1 MELEKM
7 KGSEFADDGSP
18 GAADIES
25 ARLYWRAANYLSCAQ
40 LYLASNCLLREPL
53 RPSHFKPNVLGHW
66 GTSPGIN
73 FIYAHLSDLARRAG
87 LDLLTVIGP
96 GHAGPALLSNLYLEG
111 TLGEYY
117 PELSLD
123 AGGLERFINSF
134 AWGKGFQTE
143 ISPHLPGVIYAGG
156 ELGPSLAVAQG
167 AALDNP
173 DLFVACVIGDGEV
186 ETGPLACAWQGA
198 KFLHPSNSGA
208 VLPIVNLNGFKMGS
222 ASLLGLMSDDELL
235 AMFSGLGYEPHLVR
249 ASHAEMSSAL
259 THALRDIRGLREE
272 ARSVGSPAR
281 RPMLVV
287 KTPKGWTGVK
297 QFGGRPIE
305 GAAAS
310 HKAPLRN
317 PRNSEEELRLVEEWL
332 RGYRPEELFDD
343 EGRPRPC
350 VLRCLPPAPRR
361 LGRTWERF
369 GPSALRPLR
378 LPKAEEYAA
387 EPFRPDL
394 PSGAVNF
401 SRYLGRLIKLN
412 GGDAN
417 FRIFSPD
424 ELSSNRLTEVLREG
438 GLCFGVELPGGE
450 TSVGPAGRVMEV
462 LSEHLCQGWL
472 QGYLQTGRHG
482 LFATYE
488 AFAPVVGSMA
498 GQYMKFVKESLTL
511 PWRGPVASLNYFLTS
526 LGWSNCYTHQNPDF
540 AGTLLARDLPF
551 VRVYTPPDA
560 NGVLASAE
568 LMLAG
573 VNCVNALIAGKTQMP
588 VWQTLAAA
596 RAQLERGFGTW
607 EWAGSG
613 GGGAPDVVA
622 SGVGDCPTAEC
633 LAALHIL
640 RESLPQ
646 LRTRYVSVSEL
657 TALASPATYA
667 HAPTDEDF
675 AECFTD
681 DRPVL
686 FNFVGYPYSLKPLLF
701 ERPNP
706 QRFRVFGYR
715 EEGTTTTS
723 FDMFVRN
730 GVSRFHL
737 AVRLAEMA
745 LPSRPELSDAVAR
758 LREQMASRLAAHGR
772 YVSEH
777 RVDPPWVS
785 YREVLESV
793 PLALQV

>member
-1 MELEKM
+1 MTGGEL
-7 KGSEFADDGSP
+7 P
-18 GAADIES
+18 GGVPPEAADVES

-40 LYLASNCLLREPL
+40 LYLRSNCLLREPL
-53 RPSHFKPNVLGHW
+53 RPEHLKPTVLGHW

-73 FIYAHLSDLARRAG
+73 FIYAHLSDLARRAR
-87 LDLLTVIGP
+87 LNLLTVIGP

-111 TLGEYY
+111 TLGEFY
-117 PELSLD
+117 PELSHD
-123 AGGLERFINSF
+123 AAGLERFVDSF

-173 DLFVACVIGDGEV
+173 DLLVACVIGDGEV

-208 VLPIVNLNGFKMGS
+208 VLPVVNLNGFKMGS

-235 AMFSGLGYEPHLVR
+235 AMFSGLGYEPLLVGT
-249 ASHAEMSSAL
+249 SHAEMSAAL
-259 THALRDIRGLREE
+259 THALRAIRGLRESSR
-272 ARSVGSPAR
+272 AGASKLPRW
-281 RPMLVV
+281 PMLVV
-287 KTPKGWTGVK
+287 KTPKGWTGLK
-297 QFGGRPIE
+297 QFGGRRIE

-317 PRNSEEELRLVEEWL
+317 PRGSEEELRRVEEWL

-343 EGRPRPC
+343 EGRPRPS
-350 VLRCLPPAPRR
+350 VLRCLPPGPRR
-361 LGRTWERF
+361 LGRTWESF
-369 GPSALRPLR
+369 GPAALQPLR
-378 LPKAEEYAA
+378 RPGAEEYAA
-387 EPFRPDL
+387 EPFRPDM
-394 PSGAVNF
+394 PSSAVNL
-401 SRYLGRLIKLN
+401 SRYLGKLIKLN
-412 GGDAN
+412 DAEAH

-424 ELSSNRLTEVLREG
+424 ELSSNRLTEVLKEG
-438 GLCFGVELPGGE
+438 GLCLGVALPGGE
-450 TSVGPAGRVMEV
+450 TSAGPGGRVMEV

-511 PWRGPVASLNYFLTS
+511 PWRRPVASLNYFLTS

-560 NGVLASAE
+560 NGVLAAAE
-568 LMLAG
+568 QMLAS
-573 VNCVNALIAGKTQMP
+573 VNRVNALIASKTQMP

-613 GGGAPDVVA
+613 DGAGPDVVV

-657 TALASPATYA
+657 TALGSPATYA
-667 HAPTDEDF
+667 HAPADEAF
-675 AECFTD
+675 AECFTH

-686 FNFVGYPYSLKPLLF
+686 FNFVGYPSSLKPLIF

-706 QRFRVFGYR
+706 QRFRVVGYR

-737 AVRLAEMA
+737 AVKIAEMA
-745 LPSRPELSDAVAR
+745 LASRPELSEAVAR
-758 LREQMASRLAAHGR
+758 LRGQMAARLAAHGR
-772 YVSEH
+772 YVGEH

-785 YREVLESV
+785 HEEVLESA